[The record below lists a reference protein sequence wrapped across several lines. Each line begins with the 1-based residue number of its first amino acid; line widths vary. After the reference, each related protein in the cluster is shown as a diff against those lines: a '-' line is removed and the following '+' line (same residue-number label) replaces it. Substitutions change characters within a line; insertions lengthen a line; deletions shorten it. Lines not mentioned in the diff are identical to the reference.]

1 MAGSESDE
9 TRALLDETQKP
20 SSFSSGISNA
30 IRPVRLLSNR
40 QRMSRGTSNDGFIQE
55 INNADEPTACV
66 PATKYGDLEHIQSLK
81 SSFIPENK
89 SLSKK
94 VK

>member
-9 TRALLDETQKP
+9 TRALLDETPKP
-20 SSFSSGISNA
+20 SSSSSGISNA

-40 QRMSRGTSNDGFIQE
+40 RRMSMRTSNDGFFQE
-55 INNADEPTACV
+55 INSADEPTLYAS
-66 PATKYGDLEHIQSLK
+66 AIKYGYLEHIQSLK

-89 SLSKK
+89 SLSRK